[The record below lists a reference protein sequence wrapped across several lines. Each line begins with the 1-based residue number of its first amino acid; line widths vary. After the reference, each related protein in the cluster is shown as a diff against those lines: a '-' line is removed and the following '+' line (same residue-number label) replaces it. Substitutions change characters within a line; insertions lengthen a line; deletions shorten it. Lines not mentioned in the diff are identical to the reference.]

1 MTAAKPSARGKK
13 PRNGNTAKMLD
24 LIRSSKA
31 GVTSPELAA
40 HVGILVKQV
49 APLLHDYKMRGEL
62 VTCIVQRPGQR
73 DCTLYRDGSGR
84 TGVDQRPGW
93 KGQAFP
99 LASERKLRGK
109 SLTAADIPGATPPA
123 APLFP
128 MPVINTG
135 GGDIATAD
143 PSAADSAHDQPEV
156 SSNAGSAG
164 DAMPLGVGLRRRP
177 PASSTRAPKPVAEEA
192 GAIRWTMDAAG
203 VLTIDSDLHGAPLVM
218 PRELVCDFASFL
230 AGTRPIWSART

>member
-1 MTAAKPSARGKK
+1 MTTSKPSARGKK
-13 PRNGNTAKMLD
+13 PRNGNTAKMVD

-31 GVTSPELAA
+31 GARTDELAA
-40 HVGILVKQV
+40 HVGILPKQV
-49 APLLHDYKMRGEL
+49 APLLHDYVQRGEL

-73 DCTLYRDGSGR
+73 DCTLYRDGSGIAPKGER
-84 TGVDQRPGW
+84 GW

-99 LASERKLRGK
+99 ITAERKLRGK

-123 APLFP
+123 APIVP
-128 MPVINTG
+128 KPEINTG

-156 SSNAGSAG
+156 SRNTGSAG
-164 DAMPLGVGLRRRP
+164 AAPPLSGGPRRRS
-177 PASSTRAPKPVAEEA
+177 PASTARAKTPAAEEA
-192 GAIRWTMDAAG
+192 GAIRWTMDARG
-203 VLTIDSDLHGAPLVM
+203 VLRIDSDLHGAPLVM

-230 AGTRPIWSART
+230 AGTRPIWSARP